1 MITAVYAGNY
11 RQVKD
16 GAGKGKLFHLYDL
29 MGPADE
35 MEDYIN
41 SPQFKQYPVRSK
53 AGLPQFRTMYID
65 ALNDSLPLY
74 KKQDGNYTLDAS
86 ETNKQ
91 VAKLDALRSISPS
104 LEAQYATRL
113 VDKMT
118 GQVSQKLSNA
128 LFGNEPAGDKPADF
142 DAM

>member
-1 MITAVYAGNY
+1 MITAKYAGNY
-11 RQVKD
+11 RQKKE
-16 GAGKGKLFHLYDL
+16 GPGKGKLFHLYDL

-53 AGLPQFRTMYID
+53 AGLPQFRTMYMD
-65 ALNDSLPLY
+65 ALNEVLPLY
-74 KKQDGNYTLDAS
+74 KKEDGNYTLDGS
-86 ETNKQ
+86 ETNKE
-91 VAKLDALRSISPS
+91 VAKLEALRSISPT

>member
-1 MITAVYAGNY
+1 MIKAVYAGNY
-11 RQVKD
+11 RQTKE
-16 GAGKGKLFHLYDL
+16 GAGKGKVFHLYDL
-29 MGPADE
+29 SGPADE

-41 SPQFKQYPVRSK
+41 SPQFKQYPVRNS

-65 ALNDSLPLY
+65 ALNDELPLY
-74 KKQDGNYTLDAS
+74 KKQDGNYTLDVT

-91 VAKLDALRSISPS
+91 VAKLDALRNISPA

-113 VDKMT
+113 VDNMT

-128 LFGNEPAGDKPADF
+128 LFGNDASAEKPADF
-142 DAM
+142 DKM